1 MLFRVLAGL
10 IGLFDTANGLY
21 MALSPRAW
29 FTGASGAMTTG
40 PFNPHFVTDIGFA
53 YLAGGMALLAF
64 AWSPQWRLAAFGA
77 SWFLGFHALFHL
89 THAAQGH
96 GIHAG
101 ADIAV
106 AVPALIG
113 LALCWPRELAK
124 QEKTA

>member
-10 IGLFDTANGLY
+10 IGLFDTTNGLY

-29 FTGASGAMTTG
+29 FSGAPGAMATG
-40 PFNPHFVTDIGFA
+40 PFNSHFVTDIGFA

-64 AWSPQWRLAAFGA
+64 AWSPRWRLAAFGA
-77 SWFLGFHALFHL
+77 SGFLVFHALFHL

-96 GIHAG
+96 GVPTG
-101 ADIAV
+101 TDIAV
-106 AVPALIG
+106 AVPALAG
-113 LALCWPRELAK
+113 LALCWPRKLVK